1 MKQNKK
7 GEQPKPKKNVS
18 LKQKKGKLK
27 IEPKPKEPSKKKVTT
42 RKSILDSA
50 KYPSHFEV
58 L

>member
-27 IEPKPKEPSKKKVTT
+27 IKPKPKELSKKKVTT
-42 RKSILDSA
+42 RKSIVSTCDM
-50 KYPSHFEV
+50 K
-58 L
+58 